1 MAEPVASAL
10 PPKAQSLTSN
20 VNVNKDLS
28 QDRTW
33 TSTAPTPAA
42 SSIHEA
48 DNDVVMSTSPTT
60 ATIAP
65 AAGVGAGAEQ
75 RGPVPLDSPSRTA
88 PIHPSVPAVK
98 IPASAVWNL
107 NPITLQPFT
116 DEELVKYGYEKV
128 RAEVYSARGVDA
140 KGKAGVKAKE
150 EEVARLRE
158 ETANMLRQKLEEREI
173 KLREITREMEEKEKI
188 REVERKVFRKRLDS
202 NLKKD

>member
-28 QDRTW
+28 TAA
-33 TSTAPTPAA
+33 TSTAPTPTA
-42 SSIHEA
+42 SSVHDG

-60 ATIAP
+60 ATVP
-65 AAGVGAGAEQ
+65 ANSAEH
-75 RGPVPLDSPSRTA
+75 GPVPLDSPLRTT
-88 PIHPSVPAVK
+88 PIHPAVPAVK
-98 IPASAVWNL
+98 VPADAAWNL

-116 DEELVKYGYEKV
+116 DEELTKYGYEKV
-128 RAEVYSARGVDA
+128 RAEVNSARGVDA
-140 KGKAGVKAKE
+140 KGKAGVKAKQ

-158 ETANMLRQKLEEREI
+158 ETANMLRQKLEERET

-202 NLKKD
+202 TLKKD